1 MQRSTGEAATLASTA
16 PPASPLAA
24 ETATSVRPTVV
35 IEPRAR
41 FFALDLKSLWEYRE
55 LVYFMVWRDVKTRYK
70 QSFLGVGWALLQPLL
85 TMLVFWIIFS
95 RFARVPSDGMP
106 YPLFALTGLL
116 PWMYFSQAVSRSS
129 GGLVGNANLIGKV
142 YFPRLIIPLSAA
154 LTPLIDLLFSF
165 AILAALMIWYGA
177 PPTGATLAVPAMVA
191 VAFATALGVGM
202 WLSALH
208 VKYRDVAHVVPFV
221 VQIWMYA
228 SPVIYPLTL
237 VPERWRALYSVN
249 PMVGVVEGFRWAF
262 IGAHPPRLV
271 PTTISCVVVVALLL
285 SGLWYFRRTERQFA
299 DVI

>member
-1 MQRSTGEAATLASTA
+1 MQRSTGEVATLASAA

-24 ETATSVRPTVV
+24 EAPTSVTPTVI
-35 IEPRAR
+35 IEPRAQ
-41 FFALDLKSLWEYRE
+41 FFVLDLKALWEYRE

-70 QSFLGVGWALLQPLL
+70 QSVLGVGWALLQPLL
-85 TMLVFWIIFS
+85 TMLVFWVVFS
-95 RFARVPSDGMP
+95 RFARVPSDGLP

-165 AILAALMIWYGA
+165 AILLALMLWYGVA
-177 PPTGATLAVPAMVA
+177 PTAAALAVPAMIL
-191 VAFATALGVGM
+191 VAFSTALGVGM

-208 VKYRDVAHVVPFV
+208 VKYRDVAHLVPFV

-228 SPVIYPLTL
+228 SPVIYPVSL
-237 VPERWRALYSVN
+237 VPERWRALYSAN
-249 PMVGVVEGFRWAF
+249 PMVAVVEGFRWAF
-262 IGAHPPRLV
+262 TGAHPPQLW
-271 PTTISCVVVVALLL
+271 PTIISCVVVAGLLF
-285 SGLWYFRRTERQFA
+285 SGLW
-299 DVI
+299 

>member
-24 ETATSVRPTVV
+24 DTATSVRPTVI

-41 FFALDLKSLWEYRE
+41 IFVLDLKALWEYRE

-106 YPLFALTGLL
+106 YPLFAMTGLL
-116 PWMYFSQAVSRSS
+116 PWMYFSQALARSS

-142 YFPRLIIPLSAA
+142 YFPRLIIPISAA
-154 LTPLIDLLFSF
+154 ITPAIDFLLSFVLLIG
-165 AILAALMIWYGA
+165 LMIWYGVA
-177 PPTGATLAVPAMVA
+177 PTAATIVLPALLVVAFTAALAVG
-191 VAFATALGVGM
+191 L

-208 VKYRDVAHVVPFV
+208 VKYRDVAHLVPFL

-228 SPVIYPLTL
+228 SPVIYPVTL
-237 VPERWRALYSVN
+237 VPERWRALYGLN
-249 PMVGVVEGFRWAF
+249 PMVGVISAFRWALTGGPAPDLAVV
-262 IGAHPPRLV
+262 GASLAVVLV
-271 PTTISCVVVVALLL
+271 VMGT
-285 SGLWYFRRTERQFA
+285 GLVYFRRTEREFA